1 MRSEAV
7 GRVDFPT
14 LGDLVDGWIEQHCR
28 IPDGFRRRQ
37 PFRQYDWQFW
47 CAANHW
53 RVRED
58 AVYDEDDPPLSQA
71 FTYRRTD
78 IVMAQ
83 KALALDTPVAT
94 TAGWST
100 IGDVQVGSFVFD
112 ESGRPTRVLSKSR
125 VWRSDTYRVTF
136 SDGAS
141 LVACKDHQWWVERR
155 TRNRGYVPMR
165 VRTEDLVGDLREPD
179 GGACRYRVPAA
190 QPIDMPDADLPVP
203 PYTLGAWL
211 GDGITGESRIVGID
225 DEVFDRIERD
235 GFAVTRNRLLKRRNV
250 VGLIGGLRV
259 AGVAYRKH
267 VPEAY
272 LWASERQRW
281 ELLQGLMDTD
291 GHADTRQG
299 RCEFTTVLPELRDG
313 VRALLWSLGVK
324 HVCHEGIA
332 RLNGE
337 PTGPKWRISFGA
349 RSDMP
354 VFALPRKQGRLK
366 PSGRAH
372 AQYAHRRIVA
382 VERVET
388 VPTQCITVD
397 ADSHVFLAGRE
408 MIPTCNTGKGPGA
421 ACWVCVMAVGP
432 SLFGGWARRGDVYD
446 CADHGCGCGWYWEY
460 EVGEPMGRRHP
471 SPLIQ
476 VLATSQDQ
484 VDNIWRPL
492 TAMIRFNDSPLRSLL
507 LPREEFIRV
516 VGENPDDPDLD
527 RIDAVTSAATSRL
540 GNPIS
545 DFVQDETGIYT
556 TRNGMVQTA
565 ETMRRGAAG
574 MQGRGITTTNPWDPA
589 EESTAQRAY
598 EADMPDVFTY
608 FSPPPPEL
616 SFQDRRQRRKILEHN
631 YAGITHTNVDAILA
645 ECEELM
651 LTNSAGAERFFGNRV
666 RQTAGAWIGA
676 DVWDAAWAGHDEVA

>member
-78 IVMAQ
+78 IVMSQ
-83 KALALDTPVAT
+83 K
-94 TAGWST
+94 
-100 IGDVQVGSFVFD
+100 
-112 ESGRPTRVLSKSR
+112 
-125 VWRSDTYRVTF
+125 
-136 SDGAS
+136 
-141 LVACKDHQWWVERR
+141 
-155 TRNRGYVPMR
+155 
-165 VRTEDLVGDLREPD
+165 
-179 GGACRYRVPAA
+179 
-190 QPIDMPDADLPVP
+190 
-203 PYTLGAWL
+203 
-211 GDGITGESRIVGID
+211 
-225 DEVFDRIERD
+225 
-235 GFAVTRNRLLKRRNV
+235 
-250 VGLIGGLRV
+250 
-259 AGVAYRKH
+259 
-267 VPEAY
+267 
-272 LWASERQRW
+272 
-281 ELLQGLMDTD
+281 
-291 GHADTRQG
+291 
-299 RCEFTTVLPELRDG
+299 
-313 VRALLWSLGVK
+313 
-324 HVCHEGIA
+324 
-332 RLNGE
+332 
-337 PTGPKWRISFGA
+337 
-349 RSDMP
+349 
-354 VFALPRKQGRLK
+354 
-366 PSGRAH
+366 
-372 AQYAHRRIVA
+372 
-382 VERVET
+382 
-388 VPTQCITVD
+388 
-397 ADSHVFLAGRE
+397 
-408 MIPTCNTGKGPGA
+408 TGKGPGA

-492 TAMIRFNDSPLRSLL
+492 TAMIRFKDSPLRSLL

-516 VGENPDDPDLD
+516 VGENPDDPELD

-556 TRNGMVQTA
+556 PRNGMVQTA

-608 FSPPPPEL
+608 YSPPPPAL
-616 SFQDRRQRRKILEHN
+616 SFKDRRQRRKILEHN

-666 RQTAGAWIGA
+666 RQTAGAWIDA